1 MANSCSTDHHC
12 KFNNN
17 IVLMFQN
24 VNTKNPRYSRY
35 CPNIKS
41 RISPQSLKNGPPIL
55 QITRNSPTIFDLN
68 NEKWNPLNSQRITRK
83 SLNSP
88 PLAMNHANFARFLL
102 NSINPC
108 SPTVPQLFTAKF
120 REIRSPR
127 KDSERLTRN

>member
-1 MANSCSTDHHC
+1 
-12 KFNNN
+12 
-17 IVLMFQN
+17 MFQN
-24 VNTKNPRYSRY
+24 VNATNSALFALFSKYQ
-35 CPNIKS
+35 KS
-41 RISPQSLKNGPPIL
+41 VYPPKVLKMAPPFL
-55 QITRNSPTIFDLN
+55 QITRNLPTIFDSN

-120 REIRSPR
+120 REIRSLR